1 MSLDIFIIQLLNGL
15 VFSLLLFLM
24 AAGLSL
30 ILGLMDVV
38 NLAHGGFYLFGG
50 YIGLTMIRWL
60 GNFWLA
66 LLIAPLV
73 AGALGLLLQVWFL
86 RRLQASS

>member
-1 MSLDIFIIQLLNGL
+1 MDFNTFVIQLLNGL

-50 YIGLTMIRWL
+50 YIGLSMIRWL

-66 LLIAPLV
+66 LLVAPLV
-73 AGALGLLLQVWFL
+73 AGGVGLLLQVH
-86 RRLQASS
+86 

>member
-1 MSLDIFIIQLLNGL
+1 MDFNTFVIQLLNGL

-50 YIGLTMIRWL
+50 YIGLSMIRWL

-66 LLIAPLV
+66 LLVAPLV
-73 AGALGLLLQVWFL
+73 AGRKGWVC
-86 RRLQASS
+86 AS

>member
-1 MSLDIFIIQLLNGL
+1 MDFNTFVIQLLNGL

-50 YIGLTMIRWL
+50 YIGLSMIRWL

-66 LLIAPLV
+66 LLV
-73 AGALGLLLQVWFL
+73 AWLPVA
-86 RRLQASS
+86 AAISP